1 MGVVGALRV
10 AIERPIIMSNDERS
24 PSMSDQM
31 ATGETARPS
40 VGSRPRAAAYVIT
53 ATLALAFSY
62 DLMRKPIQIPDSL
75 IDILHMQE
83 SPSVYATFQDA
94 MAQRAYLRPLRIV
107 QVKALF
113 DVADGHYWLVFRG
126 FHALLLVC
134 LLLLFTRALRIQSW
148 TDFAAGVFAIMVLT
162 GMHTFR
168 GTVREAFPI
177 NHFAEIL
184 LFCLLTLNLAQ
195 SRGGWWVDVAAA
207 VTFVAASL
215 TLESGL
221 LVWVVAVV
229 AWLCGMRGIS
239 RRGVTAMTLLLAV
252 YFVVRFVYLSTGAPG
267 LDERPAGVWLTLMTQ
282 AELIRRFGADPTL
295 FYIYNVA
302 ASVLSVLFAEPERGV
317 FLTARAWIVDGE
329 TPARLYLATIPTMA
343 TTASDC
349 LGCCCPPPR
358 PRAEHAEA
366 QRSIPRAVRGGAS
379 CELRAVVRVHQ
390 ARDRERR
397 RSLLRAGGICSRA
410 PRHRAHARTRR
421 SDGAGDPVRGARRAR
436 LGMGVPQRW
445 SAPRDPGSGV
455 QGTAP
460 MGQARCHPA
469 GRTRLPIGRA
479 CSGVGREPPS

>member
-1 MGVVGALRV
+1 
-10 AIERPIIMSNDERS
+10 
-24 PSMSDQM
+24 M
-31 ATGETARPS
+31 ATGETARLS
-40 VGSRPRAAAYVIT
+40 VGSRPRAAAYLIT

-75 IDILHMQE
+75 IDILHMQQ

-94 MAQRAYLRPLRIV
+94 VAQRAYLRPLRIV

-148 TDFAAGVFAIMVLT
+148 TDFAAGIFAIMVLT

-252 YFVVRFVYLSTGAPG
+252 YFVVRFAYLSTGAPG
-267 LDERPAGVWLTLMTQ
+267 LDERPAGVWLTMMTPG
-282 AELIRRFGADPTL
+282 GADQQ
-295 FYIYNVA
+295 V
-302 ASVLSVLFAEPERGV
+302 
-317 FLTARAWIVDGE
+317 W
-329 TPARLYLATIPTMA
+329 
-343 TTASDC
+343 
-349 LGCCCPPPR
+349 
-358 PRAEHAEA
+358 
-366 QRSIPRAVRGGAS
+366 
-379 CELRAVVRVHQ
+379 
-390 ARDRERR
+390 
-397 RSLLRAGGICSRA
+397 
-410 PRHRAHARTRR
+410 RR
-421 SDGAGDPVRGARRAR
+421 SDLVLHLQRRGVGAVGSVCRAGARRVPDGARMDRGRRDAGASLPGDRYRPSRPPLLIAWTVVAR
-436 LGMGVPQRW
+436 LR
-445 SAPRDPGSGV
+445 
-455 QGTAP
+455 
-460 MGQARCHPA
+460 
-469 GRTRLPIGRA
+469 GRA
-479 CSGVGREPPS
+479 

>member
-1 MGVVGALRV
+1 
-10 AIERPIIMSNDERS
+10 
-24 PSMSDQM
+24 MSDQM
-31 ATGETARPS
+31 TTGETAGFLVR
-40 VGSRPRAAAYVIT
+40 SRPRAAAYLIT

-94 MAQRAYLRPLRIV
+94 VAQRAYLRPLRIV

-134 LLLLFTRALRIQSW
+134 LLLLFTRALRIKSW
-148 TDFAAGVFAIMVLT
+148 TDFAAGIFAIMVLT

-195 SRGGWWVDVAAA
+195 SRGGWRVDVAAA

-229 AWLCGMRGIS
+229 AWLGGMRGIS

-267 LDERPAGVWLTLMTQ
+267 LDERPAGVWLTMLTQ
-282 AELIRRFGADPTL
+282 AELIRRFGTDPTL

-302 ASVLSVLFAEPERGV
+302 ASVMSVLFAEPERGV

-343 TTASDC
+343 TTA
-349 LGCCCPPPR
+349 LI
-358 PRAEHAEA
+358 AW
-366 QRSIPRAVRGGAS
+366 
-379 CELRAVVRVHQ
+379 AVV
-390 ARDRERR
+390 AR
-397 RSLLRAGGICSRA
+397 LRG
-410 PRHRAHARTRR
+410 
-421 SDGAGDPVRGARRAR
+421 RAR
-436 LGMGVPQRW
+436 SMPRLSDQFLVLFVAVLLANSALSYAYTKHEIVSVAGAFYALAAFAAARHAIERMREPGGRMSQAALCVVLAALASAWAFRSVGVHHVIQ
-445 SAPRDPGSGV
+445 V
-455 QGTAP
+455 QAFKE
-460 MGQARCHPA
+460 QLQWARLDV
-469 GRTRLPIGRA
+469 TRLAERDYPSDARA
-479 CSGVGREPPS
+479 QALAASLRRDALTLRIPNPHLLPGWPDAWWGE

>member
-1 MGVVGALRV
+1 
-10 AIERPIIMSNDERS
+10 
-24 PSMSDQM
+24 M
-31 ATGETARPS
+31 ATGETARLS
-40 VGSRPRAAAYVIT
+40 VGSRPRAAAYLIT

-94 MAQRAYLRPLRIV
+94 VAQRAYLRPLRIV

-148 TDFAAGVFAIMVLT
+148 TDFAAGIFAIMVLT

-252 YFVVRFVYLSTGAPG
+252 YFVVRFAYLSTGAPG
-267 LDERPAGVWLTLMTQ
+267 LDERPAGVWLTMMTQ

-329 TPARLYLATIPTMA
+329 TPARLYLATDTDHRDHR
-343 TTASDC
+343 SDC
-349 LGCCCPPPR
+349 LGCCGPPAR
-358 PRAEHAEA
+358 PRTEHAEA
-366 QRSIPRAVRGGAS
+366 QRSVPRAVRGGAS

-410 PRHRAHARTRR
+410 PRHRARARTSE
-421 SDGAGDPVRGARRAR
+421 SDGARDPVPGARDAL
-436 LGMGVPQRW
+436 LGLGISQRW
-445 SAPRDPGSGV
+445 CAPRDPGSGV

-460 MGQARCHPA
+460 MGQARYQPA
-469 GRTRLPIGRA
+469 GRARLPIGRA
-479 CSGVGREPPS
+479 RSCVGCEPPAGRSHPSHSQSALAAGLARYLVGRVNA